1 MAQDNLDSSY
11 TSAFLLVLSGA
22 IVLAVHLVN
31 AKPQDFLAALPQTY
45 SQNEAQIKMVDG
57 ALLTTLNSLNVSSTN
72 EDELSLTKNTSSD
85 CEVKASFCYSKPRAL
100 IYAVPLVPK
109 NLWLKDKEFQVLTA
123 DLSSAVQTKE
133 GNRPKSDNLKS
144 LTSPKS
150 NPINLSAKID
160 SQNVSTKTNLNDVTA
175 NDSNLIAED
184 LTEGFALNAP
194 HVASADLNV
203 LNFDQELLSSLIKN
217 SNLLISQDLYS
228 FVQEITPNARTY
240 VACLSKDSAPK
251 TLSLN
256 FESIAVNKTKANINV
271 ESKDSSNH
279 SSNHNLTKSPVN
291 SLTEGFNHKLN
302 EHLNASST
310 DYIAEPTSVLS
321 FKALNGCNLYVV
333 TPTEKL
339 SLKARLSLWEAVLKN
354 RVEELKKLKTPLII
368 FFWLITGDAWLSVLL
383 KRRKIKTPNALKF
396 KLGLMAVLATPIVF
410 LWIFLSLSVQAPYF
424 LSWASGSLGLMALA
438 WHLLVR
444 SLPMFKPNL

>member
-1 MAQDNLDSSY
+1 M
-11 TSAFLLVLSGA
+11 LSGA

-45 SQNEAQIKMVDG
+45 SLNEAQIKMVDG

-160 SQNVSTKTNLNDVTA
+160 SQNVSAKTNQNDVTA

-184 LTEGFALNAP
+184 LTERFALNA
-194 HVASADLNV
+194 
-203 LNFDQELLSSLIKN
+203 LNFDQELLSSLIRN

-256 FESIAVNKTKANINV
+256 FESIAVNKTKPNINV

-279 SSNHNLTKSPVN
+279 SSNRILTKSPVN

-302 EHLNASST
+302 EHLNPSST
-310 DYIAEPTSVLS
+310 GYIAEPTSVLS
-321 FKALNGCNLYVV
+321 FKALSGCNLYVV

-368 FFWLITGDAWLSVLL
+368 FFGLITGDAWLSALL

>member
-45 SQNEAQIKMVDG
+45 SLNEAQIKMVDG
-57 ALLTTLNSLNVSSTN
+57 ALLTTLNSLNVSSNN

-160 SQNVSTKTNLNDVTA
+160 SQNVSAKTNQNDVTA

-184 LTEGFALNAP
+184 LTERFALNA
-194 HVASADLNV
+194 
-203 LNFDQELLSSLIKN
+203 LNFDQELLSSLIRN

-256 FESIAVNKTKANINV
+256 FESIAVNKTKPNINV

-279 SSNHNLTKSPVN
+279 SSNRILTKSPVN

-302 EHLNASST
+302 EHLNPSST
-310 DYIAEPTSVLS
+310 GYIAEPTSVLS
-321 FKALNGCNLYVV
+321 FKALSGCNLYVV

-368 FFWLITGDAWLSVLL
+368 FFGLITGDAWLSVLL

>member
-45 SQNEAQIKMVDG
+45 SLNEAQIKMVDG

-160 SQNVSTKTNLNDVTA
+160 SQNVSAKTNQNDVTA

-184 LTEGFALNAP
+184 LTERFALNA
-194 HVASADLNV
+194 
-203 LNFDQELLSSLIKN
+203 LNFDQELLSSLIRN

-256 FESIAVNKTKANINV
+256 FESIAVNKTKPNINV

-279 SSNHNLTKSPVN
+279 SSNRILTKSPVN

-302 EHLNASST
+302 EHLNPSST
-310 DYIAEPTSVLS
+310 GYIAEPTSVLS

-368 FFWLITGDAWLSVLL
+368 FFGLITGDAWLSVLL

>member
-45 SQNEAQIKMVDG
+45 SLNEAQIKMVDG
-57 ALLTTLNSLNVSSTN
+57 ALLTTLNSLSVSSTN

-160 SQNVSTKTNLNDVTA
+160 SQNVSAKTNQNDVTA

-184 LTEGFALNAP
+184 LTERFALNA
-194 HVASADLNV
+194 
-203 LNFDQELLSSLIKN
+203 LNFDQELLSSLIRN

-256 FESIAVNKTKANINV
+256 FESIAVNKTKPNINV

-279 SSNHNLTKSPVN
+279 SSNRILTKSPVN

-302 EHLNASST
+302 EHLNPSST
-310 DYIAEPTSVLS
+310 GYIAEPTSVLS
-321 FKALNGCNLYVV
+321 FKALSGCNLYVV

-368 FFWLITGDAWLSVLL
+368 FFGLITGDAWLSVLL

>member
-45 SQNEAQIKMVDG
+45 SLNEAQIKMVDG

-160 SQNVSTKTNLNDVTA
+160 SQNVSAKTNQNDVTA

-184 LTEGFALNAP
+184 LTERFALNA
-194 HVASADLNV
+194 
-203 LNFDQELLSSLIKN
+203 LNFDQELLSSLIRN

-256 FESIAVNKTKANINV
+256 FESIAVNKTKPNINV

-279 SSNHNLTKSPVN
+279 SSNRILTKSPVN

-310 DYIAEPTSVLS
+310 DYITEPTSVLS
-321 FKALNGCNLYVV
+321 FKALSGCNLYVV

-368 FFWLITGDAWLSVLL
+368 FFGLITGDAWLSVLL

>member
-45 SQNEAQIKMVDG
+45 SLNEAQIKMVDG
-57 ALLTTLNSLNVSSTN
+57 AILTTLNSLNVSSTN

-160 SQNVSTKTNLNDVTA
+160 SQNVSAKTNQNDVTA

-184 LTEGFALNAP
+184 LTERFALNA
-194 HVASADLNV
+194 
-203 LNFDQELLSSLIKN
+203 LNFDQELLSSLIRN

-256 FESIAVNKTKANINV
+256 FESIAVNKTKPNINV

-279 SSNHNLTKSPVN
+279 SSNRILTKSPVN
-291 SLTEGFNHKLN
+291 SITEGFNHKLN
-302 EHLNASST
+302 EHLNPSST
-310 DYIAEPTSVLS
+310 GYIAEPTSVLS
-321 FKALNGCNLYVV
+321 FKALSGCNLYVV

-368 FFWLITGDAWLSVLL
+368 FFGLITGDAWLSVLL

>member
-22 IVLAVHLVN
+22 IVLALHLVN

-160 SQNVSTKTNLNDVTA
+160 SQNVSAKTNQNDVTA

-184 LTEGFALNAP
+184 LTERFALNA
-194 HVASADLNV
+194 
-203 LNFDQELLSSLIKN
+203 LNFDQELLSSLIRN

-256 FESIAVNKTKANINV
+256 FESIAVNKTKPNINV

-279 SSNHNLTKSPVN
+279 SSNRILTKSPVN

-302 EHLNASST
+302 EHLNPSST
-310 DYIAEPTSVLS
+310 GYIAEPTSVLS
-321 FKALNGCNLYVV
+321 FKALSGCNLYVV

-354 RVEELKKLKTPLII
+354 RVEELKKIKTPLII
-368 FFWLITGDAWLSVLL
+368 FFGLITGDAWLSVLL

>member
-251 TLSLN
+251 T
-256 FESIAVNKTKANINV
+256 KANINV

-368 FFWLITGDAWLSVLL
+368 FFGLITGDAWLSVLL

>member
-45 SQNEAQIKMVDG
+45 SLNEAQIKMVDG

-160 SQNVSTKTNLNDVTA
+160 SQNVSAKTNQNDVTA

-184 LTEGFALNAP
+184 LTERFALNA
-194 HVASADLNV
+194 
-203 LNFDQELLSSLIKN
+203 LNFDQELLSSLIRN

-256 FESIAVNKTKANINV
+256 FESIAVNKTKTNINV

-279 SSNHNLTKSPVN
+279 SSNRILTKSPVN

-321 FKALNGCNLYVV
+321 FKALSGCNLYVV

-368 FFWLITGDAWLSVLL
+368 FFGLITGDAWLSVLL

>member
-45 SQNEAQIKMVDG
+45 SLNEAQIKMVDG

-160 SQNVSTKTNLNDVTA
+160 SQNVSAKTNQNDVTA

-184 LTEGFALNAP
+184 LTERFALNA
-194 HVASADLNV
+194 
-203 LNFDQELLSSLIKN
+203 LNFDQELLSSLIRN

-256 FESIAVNKTKANINV
+256 FENIAVNKTKPNINV

-279 SSNHNLTKSPVN
+279 SSNRILTKSPVN

-321 FKALNGCNLYVV
+321 FKALSGCNLYVV

-368 FFWLITGDAWLSVLL
+368 FFGLITGDAWLSVLL

>member
-45 SQNEAQIKMVDG
+45 SLNEAQIKMVDG

-85 CEVKASFCYSKPRAL
+85 CEVKASFCYSKPKAL

-160 SQNVSTKTNLNDVTA
+160 SQNVSAKTNQNDVTA

-184 LTEGFALNAP
+184 LTERFALNA
-194 HVASADLNV
+194 
-203 LNFDQELLSSLIKN
+203 LNFDQELLSSLIRN

-256 FESIAVNKTKANINV
+256 FESIAVNKTKPNINV

-279 SSNHNLTKSPVN
+279 SSNRILTKSPVN

-302 EHLNASST
+302 EHLNPSST
-310 DYIAEPTSVLS
+310 GYIAEPTSVLS
-321 FKALNGCNLYVV
+321 FKALSGCNLYVV

-368 FFWLITGDAWLSVLL
+368 FFGLITGDAWLSVLL

>member
-45 SQNEAQIKMVDG
+45 SLNEAQIKMVDG

-160 SQNVSTKTNLNDVTA
+160 SQNVSAKTNQNDVTA

-184 LTEGFALNAP
+184 LTERFALNA
-194 HVASADLNV
+194 
-203 LNFDQELLSSLIKN
+203 LNFDQELLSSLIRN

-256 FESIAVNKTKANINV
+256 FESIAVNKTKPNINV

-279 SSNHNLTKSPVN
+279 SSNRILTKSPAN

-321 FKALNGCNLYVV
+321 FKALSGCNLYVV

-368 FFWLITGDAWLSVLL
+368 FFGLITGDAWLSVLL

>member
-31 AKPQDFLAALPQTY
+31 AKLQDFLAALPQTY
-45 SQNEAQIKMVDG
+45 SLNEAQIKMVDG

-160 SQNVSTKTNLNDVTA
+160 SQNVSAKTNQNDVTA

-184 LTEGFALNAP
+184 LTERFALNA
-194 HVASADLNV
+194 
-203 LNFDQELLSSLIKN
+203 LNFDQELLSSLIRN

-256 FESIAVNKTKANINV
+256 FESIAVNKTKPNINV

-279 SSNHNLTKSPVN
+279 SSNRILTKSPVN

-302 EHLNASST
+302 EHLNPSST
-310 DYIAEPTSVLS
+310 GYIAEPTSVLS
-321 FKALNGCNLYVV
+321 FKALSGCNLYVV

-368 FFWLITGDAWLSVLL
+368 FFGLITGDAWLSVLL

>member
-1 MAQDNLDSSY
+1 M
-11 TSAFLLVLSGA
+11 
-22 IVLAVHLVN
+22 
-31 AKPQDFLAALPQTY
+31 AALPQTY

-184 LTEGFALNAP
+184 LTERFALNA
-194 HVASADLNV
+194 
-203 LNFDQELLSSLIKN
+203 LNFDQELLSSLIRN

-256 FESIAVNKTKANINV
+256 FESIAVNKTKPNINV

-279 SSNHNLTKSPVN
+279 SSNRILTKSPVN

-321 FKALNGCNLYVV
+321 FKALSGCNLYVV

-368 FFWLITGDAWLSVLL
+368 FFGLITGDAWLSVLL

>member
-45 SQNEAQIKMVDG
+45 SLNEAQIKMVDG

-160 SQNVSTKTNLNDVTA
+160 SQNVSAKTNQNDVTA
-175 NDSNLIAED
+175 NESNLIAED
-184 LTEGFALNAP
+184 LTERFALNA
-194 HVASADLNV
+194 
-203 LNFDQELLSSLIKN
+203 LNFDQELLSSLIRN

-256 FESIAVNKTKANINV
+256 FESIAVNKTKPNINV

-279 SSNHNLTKSPVN
+279 SSNRILTKSPVN
-291 SLTEGFNHKLN
+291 SITEGFNHKLN
-302 EHLNASST
+302 EHLNPSST
-310 DYIAEPTSVLS
+310 GYIAEPTSVLS
-321 FKALNGCNLYVV
+321 FKALSGCNLYVV

-368 FFWLITGDAWLSVLL
+368 FFGLITGDAWLSVLL

>member
-45 SQNEAQIKMVDG
+45 SLNEAQIKMVDG

-85 CEVKASFCYSKPRAL
+85 CEVKASLCYSKPRAL

-160 SQNVSTKTNLNDVTA
+160 SKNVSAKTNLKDVTA

-184 LTEGFALNAP
+184 LTERFALNA
-194 HVASADLNV
+194 
-203 LNFDQELLSSLIKN
+203 LNFDQELLSSLIRN

-256 FESIAVNKTKANINV
+256 FESIAVNKTKPNINV

-279 SSNHNLTKSPVN
+279 SSNRILTKSPVN

-302 EHLNASST
+302 EHLNPSST
-310 DYIAEPTSVLS
+310 GYIAEPTSVLS
-321 FKALNGCNLYVV
+321 FKALSGCNLYVV

-368 FFWLITGDAWLSVLL
+368 FFGLITGDAWLSVLL

>member
-160 SQNVSTKTNLNDVTA
+160 SQNVSAKTKQNDVTA

-184 LTEGFALNAP
+184 LTERFALNA
-194 HVASADLNV
+194 
-203 LNFDQELLSSLIKN
+203 LNFDQELLSSLIRN

-339 SLKARLSLWEAVLKN
+339 SLKERLSLWEAVLK
-354 RVEELKKLKTPLII
+354 
-368 FFWLITGDAWLSVLL
+368 
-383 KRRKIKTPNALKF
+383 
-396 KLGLMAVLATPIVF
+396 
-410 LWIFLSLSVQAPYF
+410 
-424 LSWASGSLGLMALA
+424 
-438 WHLLVR
+438 
-444 SLPMFKPNL
+444 KPGGGA

>member
-160 SQNVSTKTNLNDVTA
+160 SQNVSAKTNQNDVTA

-184 LTEGFALNAP
+184 LTERFALNA
-194 HVASADLNV
+194 
-203 LNFDQELLSSLIKN
+203 LNFDQELLSSLIRN

-256 FESIAVNKTKANINV
+256 FESIAVNKTKPNINV

-279 SSNHNLTKSPVN
+279 SSNRILTKSPVN

-321 FKALNGCNLYVV
+321 FKALSGCNLYVV

-368 FFWLITGDAWLSVLL
+368 FFGLITGDAWLSVLL

-444 SLPMFKPNL
+444 SLQMFKPNL

>member
-123 DLSSAVQTKE
+123 DLSSAFQTKE

-144 LTSPKS
+144 LTSQKS

-184 LTEGFALNAP
+184 LTERFALNA
-194 HVASADLNV
+194 
-203 LNFDQELLSSLIKN
+203 LNFDQELLSSLIRN

-256 FESIAVNKTKANINV
+256 FESIAVNKTKPNINV

-279 SSNHNLTKSPVN
+279 SSNRILTKSPVN

-302 EHLNASST
+302 EHLNPSST
-310 DYIAEPTSVLS
+310 GYIAEPTSVLS
-321 FKALNGCNLYVV
+321 FKALSGCNLYVV

-368 FFWLITGDAWLSVLL
+368 FFGLITGDAWLSVLL

>member
-45 SQNEAQIKMVDG
+45 SLNEAQIKMVDG
-57 ALLTTLNSLNVSSTN
+57 AILTTLNSLNVSSTN

-160 SQNVSTKTNLNDVTA
+160 SQNVSAKTNQNDVTA

-184 LTEGFALNAP
+184 LTERFALNA
-194 HVASADLNV
+194 
-203 LNFDQELLSSLIKN
+203 LNFDQELLSSLIRN

-256 FESIAVNKTKANINV
+256 FESIAVNKTKPNINV

-279 SSNHNLTKSPVN
+279 SSNRILTKSPVN
-291 SLTEGFNHKLN
+291 SITEGFNHKLN
-302 EHLNASST
+302 EHLNPSST
-310 DYIAEPTSVLS
+310 GYIAEPTSVLS
-321 FKALNGCNLYVV
+321 FKALSGCNLYVV

-354 RVEELKKLKTPLII
+354 RVEDLKKLKTPLII
-368 FFWLITGDAWLSVLL
+368 FFGLITGDAWLSVLL

>member
-45 SQNEAQIKMVDG
+45 SLNEAQIKMVDG
-57 ALLTTLNSLNVSSTN
+57 ALLKTLNSLNVSSTN

-160 SQNVSTKTNLNDVTA
+160 SQNVSAKTNQNDVTA

-184 LTEGFALNAP
+184 LTERFALNA
-194 HVASADLNV
+194 
-203 LNFDQELLSSLIKN
+203 LNFDQELLSSLIRN

-256 FESIAVNKTKANINV
+256 FESIAVNKTKPNINV

-279 SSNHNLTKSPVN
+279 SSNRILTKSPVN

-302 EHLNASST
+302 EHLNPSST
-310 DYIAEPTSVLS
+310 GYIAEPTSVLS
-321 FKALNGCNLYVV
+321 FKALSGCNLYVV

-368 FFWLITGDAWLSVLL
+368 FFGLITGDAWLSVLL

>member
-160 SQNVSTKTNLNDVTA
+160 SQNVSAKTNQNDVTA

-184 LTEGFALNAP
+184 LTERFALNA
-194 HVASADLNV
+194 
-203 LNFDQELLSSLIKN
+203 LNFDQELLSLLIRN

-251 TLSLN
+251 NLSLN

-302 EHLNASST
+302 EHLNPSST
-310 DYIAEPTSVLS
+310 GYIAEPTSVLS
-321 FKALNGCNLYVV
+321 FKALSGCNLYVV

-368 FFWLITGDAWLSVLL
+368 FFGLITGDAWLSVLL

-424 LSWASGSLGLMALA
+424 LNWASGSLGLMALA

>member
-31 AKPQDFLAALPQTY
+31 AKSQDFLAALPQTY
-45 SQNEAQIKMVDG
+45 SLNEAQIKMVDG

-160 SQNVSTKTNLNDVTA
+160 SQNVSAKTNQNDVTA

-184 LTEGFALNAP
+184 LTERFALNA
-194 HVASADLNV
+194 
-203 LNFDQELLSSLIKN
+203 LNFDQELLSSLIRN

-256 FESIAVNKTKANINV
+256 FESIAVNKTKPNINV

-279 SSNHNLTKSPVN
+279 SSNRILTKSPVN

-321 FKALNGCNLYVV
+321 FKALSGCNLYVV

-368 FFWLITGDAWLSVLL
+368 FFGLITGDAWLSVLL

>member
-57 ALLTTLNSLNVSSTN
+57 ALQTTLNSLNVSSTN

-256 FESIAVNKTKANINV
+256 FESIAVNKTKANIN
-271 ESKDSSNH
+271 
-279 SSNHNLTKSPVN
+279 

-302 EHLNASST
+302 EHPNDSST
-310 DYIAEPTSVLS
+310 DFTEPTSVLS
-321 FKALNGCNLYVV
+321 FKALSGCNLYVV
-333 TPTEKL
+333 TPNEKL
-339 SLKARLSLWEAVLKN
+339 SFKARLSLWEAVLKT
-354 RVEELKKLKTPLII
+354 RVEDLKKLKTPLII
-368 FFWLITGDAWLSVLL
+368 FFGLITGDAWLSVLL

-396 KLGLMAVLATPIVF
+396 KLGLMAVLLTPIVF
-410 LWIFLSLSVQAPYF
+410 LWIFLSLSVPAPYF
-424 LSWASGSLGLMALA
+424 LSWASGSLGLVALA

>member
-45 SQNEAQIKMVDG
+45 SINEAQIKMVDG

-160 SQNVSTKTNLNDVTA
+160 SQNVSAKTNQNDVTA

-184 LTEGFALNAP
+184 LTERFALNA
-194 HVASADLNV
+194 
-203 LNFDQELLSSLIKN
+203 LNFDQELLSSLIRN

-256 FESIAVNKTKANINV
+256 FESIAVNKTKPNINV

-279 SSNHNLTKSPVN
+279 SSNRILTKSPVN

-302 EHLNASST
+302 EHLNPSST
-310 DYIAEPTSVLS
+310 GYIAEPTSVLS
-321 FKALNGCNLYVV
+321 FKALSGCNLYVV

-368 FFWLITGDAWLSVLL
+368 FFGLITGDAWLSVLL

>member
-45 SQNEAQIKMVDG
+45 SLNEAQIKMVDG

-160 SQNVSTKTNLNDVTA
+160 SQNVSAKTNQNDVTA

-184 LTEGFALNAP
+184 LTERFALNA
-194 HVASADLNV
+194 
-203 LNFDQELLSSLIKN
+203 LNFDQELLSSLIRN

-256 FESIAVNKTKANINV
+256 FESIAVNKTKPNINV
-271 ESKDSSNH
+271 ESKDSSNRI
-279 SSNHNLTKSPVN
+279 LTKSPVN

-321 FKALNGCNLYVV
+321 FKALSGCNLYVV

-368 FFWLITGDAWLSVLL
+368 FFGLITGDAWLSVLL

>member
-45 SQNEAQIKMVDG
+45 SLNEAQIKMVDG
-57 ALLTTLNSLNVSSTN
+57 AFLTTLNSLNVSSTN

-150 NPINLSAKID
+150 NPINLSAKIN
-160 SQNVSTKTNLNDVTA
+160 SQNVSAKTTQNDVTA

-184 LTEGFALNAP
+184 LTERFALNA
-194 HVASADLNV
+194 
-203 LNFDQELLSSLIKN
+203 LNFDQELLSSLIRN

-240 VACLSKDSAPK
+240 VACLSKDLAPK

-256 FESIAVNKTKANINV
+256 FESIAVNKTKPNINV

-279 SSNHNLTKSPVN
+279 SSNRILTKSPVN

-302 EHLNASST
+302 EHLNPSST
-310 DYIAEPTSVLS
+310 GYIAEPTSVLS
-321 FKALNGCNLYVV
+321 FKALSGCNLYVV

-368 FFWLITGDAWLSVLL
+368 FFGLITGDAWLSVLL

>member
-45 SQNEAQIKMVDG
+45 SLNEAQIKMVDG

-109 NLWLKDKEFQVLTA
+109 NLWLKDKEIQVLTA

-160 SQNVSTKTNLNDVTA
+160 SQNVSAKTNQNDVTA

-184 LTEGFALNAP
+184 LTERFALNA
-194 HVASADLNV
+194 
-203 LNFDQELLSSLIKN
+203 LNFDQELLSSLIRN

-256 FESIAVNKTKANINV
+256 FESIAVNKTKPNINV

-279 SSNHNLTKSPVN
+279 SSNRILTKSPVN
-291 SLTEGFNHKLN
+291 SITEGFNHKLN
-302 EHLNASST
+302 EHLNPSST
-310 DYIAEPTSVLS
+310 GYIAEPTSVLS
-321 FKALNGCNLYVV
+321 FKALSGCNLYVV

-368 FFWLITGDAWLSVLL
+368 FFGLITGDAWLSVLL

>member
-1 MAQDNLDSSY
+1 M
-11 TSAFLLVLSGA
+11 
-22 IVLAVHLVN
+22 
-31 AKPQDFLAALPQTY
+31 AALPQTY

-184 LTEGFALNAP
+184 LTERFALNA
-194 HVASADLNV
+194 
-203 LNFDQELLSSLIKN
+203 LNFDQELLSSLIRN

-256 FESIAVNKTKANINV
+256 FESIAVNKTKPNINV

-279 SSNHNLTKSPVN
+279 SSNRILTKSPVN

-368 FFWLITGDAWLSVLL
+368 FFGLITGDAWLSVLL

>member
-45 SQNEAQIKMVDG
+45 SLNEAQIKMVDG

-160 SQNVSTKTNLNDVTA
+160 SQNVSAKTNQNDVTA

-184 LTEGFALNAP
+184 LTERFALNA
-194 HVASADLNV
+194 
-203 LNFDQELLSSLIKN
+203 LNFDQELLSSLIRN

-256 FESIAVNKTKANINV
+256 FESIAVNKTKPNINV

-279 SSNHNLTKSPVN
+279 SSNRILTKSPVN

-302 EHLNASST
+302 EHLNPSST
-310 DYIAEPTSVLS
+310 GYIAEPTSVLS
-321 FKALNGCNLYVV
+321 FKALSGCNLYVV

-368 FFWLITGDAWLSVLL
+368 FFGLITGDAWLSALL

>member
-45 SQNEAQIKMVDG
+45 SLNEAQIKMVDG

-160 SQNVSTKTNLNDVTA
+160 SQNVSAKTNQNDVTA

-184 LTEGFALNAP
+184 LTERFALNA
-194 HVASADLNV
+194 
-203 LNFDQELLSSLIKN
+203 LNFDQELLSSLIRN

-256 FESIAVNKTKANINV
+256 FESIAVNKTKPNINV

-279 SSNHNLTKSPVN
+279 SSNRILTKSPVN

-302 EHLNASST
+302 EHLNPSST
-310 DYIAEPTSVLS
+310 GYIAEPTSVLS
-321 FKALNGCNLYVV
+321 FKALSGCNLYVV

-368 FFWLITGDAWLSVLL
+368 FFGLITGDAWLSVLL

>member
-45 SQNEAQIKMVDG
+45 SLNEAQIKMVDG

-160 SQNVSTKTNLNDVTA
+160 SQNVSAKTNQNDVTA

-184 LTEGFALNAP
+184 LTERFALNA
-194 HVASADLNV
+194 
-203 LNFDQELLSSLIKN
+203 LNFDQELLSSLIRN

-256 FESIAVNKTKANINV
+256 FESIAVNKTKPNINI

-279 SSNHNLTKSPVN
+279 SSNRILTKSPVN

-321 FKALNGCNLYVV
+321 FKALSGCNLYVV

-368 FFWLITGDAWLSVLL
+368 FFGLITGDAWLSVLL

>member
-1 MAQDNLDSSY
+1 VAQDNLDSSY

-123 DLSSAVQTKE
+123 DLSSAFQTKE

-144 LTSPKS
+144 LTSQKS

-184 LTEGFALNAP
+184 LTERFALNA
-194 HVASADLNV
+194 
-203 LNFDQELLSSLIKN
+203 LNFDQELLSSLIRN

-256 FESIAVNKTKANINV
+256 FESIAVNKTKPNINV

-279 SSNHNLTKSPVN
+279 SSNRILTKSPVN

-302 EHLNASST
+302 EHLNPSST
-310 DYIAEPTSVLS
+310 GYIAEPTSVLS
-321 FKALNGCNLYVV
+321 FKALSGCNLYVV

-368 FFWLITGDAWLSVLL
+368 FFGLITGDAWLSVLL

>member
-45 SQNEAQIKMVDG
+45 SLNEAQIKMVDG

-160 SQNVSTKTNLNDVTA
+160 SQNVSAKTNLKDVTA

-184 LTEGFALNAP
+184 LTERFALNA
-194 HVASADLNV
+194 
-203 LNFDQELLSSLIKN
+203 LNFDQELLSSLIRN

-256 FESIAVNKTKANINV
+256 FESIAVNKTKPNINV

-279 SSNHNLTKSPVN
+279 SSNRILTKSPVN
-291 SLTEGFNHKLN
+291 SITEGFNHKLN
-302 EHLNASST
+302 EHLNPSST
-310 DYIAEPTSVLS
+310 GYIAEPTSVLS
-321 FKALNGCNLYVV
+321 FKALSGCNLYVV

-368 FFWLITGDAWLSVLL
+368 FFGLITGDAWLSVLL

>member
-45 SQNEAQIKMVDG
+45 SLNEAQIKMVDG

-85 CEVKASFCYSKPRAL
+85 CEVKASFCYSKPKAL

-160 SQNVSTKTNLNDVTA
+160 SQNVSAKTNPNDVTA

-184 LTEGFALNAP
+184 LTERFALNA
-194 HVASADLNV
+194 
-203 LNFDQELLSSLIKN
+203 LNFDQELLSSLIRN

-256 FESIAVNKTKANINV
+256 FESIAVNKTKPNINV

-279 SSNHNLTKSPVN
+279 SSNRILTKSPVN

-302 EHLNASST
+302 EHLNPSST
-310 DYIAEPTSVLS
+310 GYIAEPTSVLS
-321 FKALNGCNLYVV
+321 FKALSGCNLYVV

-368 FFWLITGDAWLSVLL
+368 FFGLITGDAWLSVLL

>member
-31 AKPQDFLAALPQTY
+31 AKPQDLLAALPQTY
-45 SQNEAQIKMVDG
+45 SLNEAQIKMVDG

-160 SQNVSTKTNLNDVTA
+160 SQNVSAKTNQNDVTA

-184 LTEGFALNAP
+184 LTERFALNA
-194 HVASADLNV
+194 
-203 LNFDQELLSSLIKN
+203 LNFDQELLSSLIRN

-256 FESIAVNKTKANINV
+256 FESIAVNKTKPNINV

-279 SSNHNLTKSPVN
+279 SSNRILTKSPVN
-291 SLTEGFNHKLN
+291 GLTEGFNHKLN

-321 FKALNGCNLYVV
+321 FKALSGCNLYVV

-368 FFWLITGDAWLSVLL
+368 FFGLITGDAWLSVLL

-424 LSWASGSLGLMALA
+424 LSWASGSLGVMALA

>member
-45 SQNEAQIKMVDG
+45 SLNEAQIKMVDG

-160 SQNVSTKTNLNDVTA
+160 SQNVSAKTNQNDVTA

-184 LTEGFALNAP
+184 LTERFALNA
-194 HVASADLNV
+194 
-203 LNFDQELLSSLIKN
+203 LNFDQELLSSLIRN

-279 SSNHNLTKSPVN
+279 NLTKSPVN

-310 DYIAEPTSVLS
+310 GYIAEPTSVLS
-321 FKALNGCNLYVV
+321 FKALSGCNLYVV

-368 FFWLITGDAWLSVLL
+368 FFGLITGDAWLSVLL

>member
-45 SQNEAQIKMVDG
+45 SLNEAQIKMVDG

-160 SQNVSTKTNLNDVTA
+160 SQNVSAKTNQNDVTA

-184 LTEGFALNAP
+184 LTERFALNA
-194 HVASADLNV
+194 
-203 LNFDQELLSSLIKN
+203 LNFDQELLSSLIRN

-279 SSNHNLTKSPVN
+279 SSNRNLIESPIN
-291 SLTEGFNHKLN
+291 SFTEGFNHKLN
-302 EHLNASST
+302 EHPNPSST
-310 DYIAEPTSVLS
+310 GYIAEPTSVLS
-321 FKALNGCNLYVV
+321 FKALSGCNLYVV

-354 RVEELKKLKTPLII
+354 RVEELKKLKIPLII
-368 FFWLITGDAWLSVLL
+368 FFGLITGDAWLSVLL

>member
-160 SQNVSTKTNLNDVTA
+160 SQNVSAKTNQNDVTA

-184 LTEGFALNAP
+184 LTERFALNA
-194 HVASADLNV
+194 
-203 LNFDQELLSSLIKN
+203 LNFDQELLSSLIRN

-256 FESIAVNKTKANINV
+256 FESIAVNKTKTNINV

-279 SSNHNLTKSPVN
+279 SSNRILTKSPVN

-302 EHLNASST
+302 EHLNPSST
-310 DYIAEPTSVLS
+310 GYIAEPTSVLS
-321 FKALNGCNLYVV
+321 FKALSGCNLYVV

-354 RVEELKKLKTPLII
+354 RVEELKKIKTPLII
-368 FFWLITGDAWLSVLL
+368 FFGLITGDAWLSVLL

>member
-45 SQNEAQIKMVDG
+45 SLNEAQIKMVDG

-72 EDELSLTKNTSSD
+72 EDEQSLTKNTSSD

-160 SQNVSTKTNLNDVTA
+160 SQNVSAKTNQNDVTA

-184 LTEGFALNAP
+184 LTERFALNA
-194 HVASADLNV
+194 
-203 LNFDQELLSSLIKN
+203 LNFDQELLSSLIRN

-256 FESIAVNKTKANINV
+256 FESIAVNKTKPNINV

-279 SSNHNLTKSPVN
+279 SSNRILTKSPVN

-302 EHLNASST
+302 EHLNPSST
-310 DYIAEPTSVLS
+310 GYIAEPTSVLS
-321 FKALNGCNLYVV
+321 FKALSGCNLYVV

-368 FFWLITGDAWLSVLL
+368 FFGLITGDAWLSVLL